1 MQSEKVHYAKQRDYN
16 ERSNIYKRAFS
27 NVTGIVMPFGFKKDL
42 LKRIEKDKLHV
53 AFYKKGAWF
62 HEI

>member
-53 AFYKKGAWF
+53 AF
-62 HEI
+62 